1 MEKLFKLKEHGTDV
15 KTEMIAGITTFLS
28 MVYILAV
35 NPSILSAAGMDK
47 GAVFTATAVSAVL
60 ATLCMAFF
68 ANYPVALAS
77 GMGLNAYFAFSVC
90 VPMAKAGISDPWQI
104 ALTAVL
110 VEGIIFII
118 LSLFKFR
125 ETLVNKVPAN
135 LKFGITAGIG
145 LFITIVGLK
154 SAGIVVGDASTL
166 VAMGNV
172 MSPQFVLAMVG
183 LLLIGI
189 MYHYKVPGAILWGI
203 LATWVLGMIAQLC
216 GWYVVDIEK
225 EAYSLFP
232 SFQDYSFIP
241 TAPNFFKFN
250 FGFVAGH
257 FAEFA
262 VIVFSF
268 LFVDLFDTVGTLIG
282 VADKGGLLDKDG
294 NLPKAGNALLADAV
308 GTVVGACL
316 GTSTVTSY
324 VESSAGVAQG
334 GRTGLTAV
342 TTAVLFA
349 LALFLSPIFLAI
361 PGFATTPALVFV
373 GLLMMSSVK
382 KMTFDGDIADTIGGF
397 VAIFMMP
404 FTYSIANGI
413 MYGILSWVILK
424 VCTGKIKEVHPVMWV
439 SFGLFVLRIVT
450 LAIPAI
456 G

>member
-1 MEKLFKLKEHGTDV
+1 MEKFFKLKEHGTNV
-15 KTEMIAGITTFLS
+15 RTEITAGLTTFIS

-35 NPSILSAAGMDK
+35 NPNILEAAGMPRD
-47 GAVFTATAVSAVL
+47 AVFTATAVSAAI

-77 GMGLNAYFAFSVC
+77 GMGLNAYFAYSVC
-90 VPMAKAGISDPWQI
+90 IPMAKAGITDPWKI

-135 LKFGITAGIG
+135 LKYGITAGIG
-145 LFITIVGLK
+145 LFITLIGLK
-154 SAGIVVGDASTL
+154 GAGIVISNPDTL
-166 VAMGNV
+166 VDLGKV
-172 MSPQFVLAMVG
+172 VSPQFVLAFIG
-183 LLLIGI
+183 LLIIGI
-189 MYHYKVPGAILWGI
+189 LHHYRVKGDILWGI
-203 LATWVLGMIAQLC
+203 LATWVLGMIAESI
-216 GWYVVDIEK
+216 GWYVVDP
-225 EAYSLFP
+225 AAGAFSLFP
-232 SFQDYSFIP
+232 SFANYSFIP
-241 TAPNFFKFN
+241 AAPLTFQFDFSYIANNFAN
-250 FGFVAGH
+250 
-257 FAEFA
+257 FA

-282 VADKGGLLDKDG
+282 VADKGGLLDEEG
-294 NLPKAGNALLADAV
+294 ILPKAGGALMADAV

-342 TTAVLFA
+342 TSAVLFI
-349 LALFLSPIFLAI
+349 LALFISPIFLAI

-373 GLLMMSSVK
+373 GLLMMGSVK
-382 KMTFDGDIADTIGGF
+382 NMTFDGDIADVMGGF
-397 VAIFMMP
+397 VAIIMMP

-413 MYGILSWVILK
+413 MFGILSWIVLK
-424 VCTGKIKEVHPVMWV
+424 VFTGKAKDIHPVMWV
-439 SFGLFVLRIVT
+439 SGALFIARVITMVV
-450 LAIPAI
+450 